1 MEQKEKMPEEHQQNQ
16 EQFLRLLMLNDRR
29 IYAYILAFVPNASD
43 ADDIM
48 QEASAV
54 MWRKFSTFTP
64 GMDFV
69 AWALTIARYQILSY
83 FKKKKSSRL
92 RFRDSIAD
100 ALEQEVVRVLPEMDR
115 RMGAMKKCIEKLP
128 QVDRQI
134 LKLRYEKELT
144 LENIGA
150 HISRSTR
157 ATYYALVRI
166 HRLLLQCIK
175 QTLAE
180 EGVR

>member
-1 MEQKEKMPEEHQQNQ
+1 MQEQEQNQ

-29 IYAYILAFVPNASD
+29 IYAYILSLVPNAAD

-48 QEASAV
+48 QEVSAV
-54 MWRKFSTFTP
+54 MWRKFSSFRS

-69 AWALTIARYQILSY
+69 GWALTIARYQILSY

-92 RFRDSIAD
+92 HFSESLVKE
-100 ALEQEVVRVLPEMDR
+100 LEEEVQRAIPEMDH
-115 RMGAMKKCIEKLP
+115 RMGAMKRCMDKLAGA
-128 QVDRQI
+128 DRYI
-134 LKLRYEKELT
+134 LKLRYEKDLT

-150 HISRSTR
+150 HISKSTR

-166 HRLLLQCIK
+166 HRMLLQCIK

-180 EGVR
+180 ESVP

>member
-1 MEQKEKMPEEHQQNQ
+1 MPEEKEQNQ
-16 EQFLRLLMLNDRR
+16 EQFLRLLMLNDKR
-29 IYAYILAFVPNASD
+29 IYAYILSFVPNAAD

-54 MWRKFSTFTP
+54 MWRKFSSFTP

-83 FKKKKSSRL
+83 FKKKKSKKLYLSEVL
-92 RFRDSIAD
+92 AES
-100 ALEQEVVRVLPEMDR
+100 LEQEMVRVLPEMDL
-115 RMGAMKKCIEKLP
+115 RMGAMKKCIDKLA
-128 QVDRQI
+128 QMDRYI
-134 LKLRYEKELT
+134 LKLRYEKDLT

-150 HISRSTR
+150 HISKSTR

-166 HRLLLQCIK
+166 HRFLLQCIR

-180 EGVR
+180 EAAR

>member
-1 MEQKEKMPEEHQQNQ
+1 MQEQEQNQ

-29 IYAYILAFVPNASD
+29 IYAYILSLVPNAAD

-48 QEASAV
+48 QEVSAV
-54 MWRKFSTFTP
+54 MWRKFSSFRS

-69 AWALTIARYQILSY
+69 GWALTIARYQILSY

-92 RFRDSIAD
+92 RFSESLVKE
-100 ALEQEVVRVLPEMDR
+100 LEEEVQRVIPEMDQ
-115 RMGAMKKCIEKLP
+115 RMGAMKRCMDKL
-128 QVDRQI
+128 VGADRYI
-134 LKLRYEKELT
+134 LKLRYEKDLT

-150 HISRSTR
+150 HISKSTR

-166 HRLLLQCIK
+166 HRMLLQCIK

-180 EGVR
+180 EAVQ

>member
-1 MEQKEKMPEEHQQNQ
+1 MQEETEQSQ
-16 EQFLRLLMLNDRR
+16 EQFLRLLMLNDKR
-29 IYAYILAFVPNASD
+29 IYTYILSFVPNAAD

-83 FKKKKSSRL
+83 FKKKKTRRVCFSPEL
-92 RFRDSIAD
+92 VDS
-100 ALEQEVVRVLPEMDR
+100 LEQEVVRVIPEMDR
-115 RMGAMKKCIEKLP
+115 RLGAMKKCIQKLN
-128 QVDRQI
+128 QVDRYI
-134 LKLRYEKELT
+134 LKLRYEKDLT

-180 EGVR
+180 EAAQ

>member
-1 MEQKEKMPEEHQQNQ
+1 MQEEREHSQ
-16 EQFLRLLMLNDRR
+16 EQFLRLLMLNDKR
-29 IYAYILAFVPNASD
+29 IYAYILSFVPNAAD

-54 MWRKFSTFTP
+54 MWRKFSSFTP

-83 FKKKKSSRL
+83 FKKKKTKRVCFS
-92 RFRDSIAD
+92 D
-100 ALEQEVVRVLPEMDR
+100 ALAKSLEQEIVRVIPEMDHR
-115 RMGAMKKCIEKLP
+115 LSAMRKCIDKLA
-128 QVDRQI
+128 QVDRYI
-134 LKLRYEKELT
+134 LKLRYEKDLT

-150 HISRSTR
+150 HISKSTR

-180 EGVR
+180 EAAQ

>member
-1 MEQKEKMPEEHQQNQ
+1 MQEQSEQSQ

-29 IYAYILAFVPNASD
+29 IYAYILAFVPNAAD

-54 MWRKFSTFTP
+54 MWRKFSSFTP

-92 RFRDSIAD
+92 YFSDTNAEV
-100 ALEQEVVRVLPEMDR
+100 LEQEMERVIPEMDR
-115 RMGAMKKCIEKLP
+115 RMGAMKKCIDKLA
-128 QVDRQI
+128 QVDRRI
-134 LKLRYEKELT
+134 LKLRYEKDLT

-150 HISRSTR
+150 HISKSTR

-180 EGVR
+180 EAFQ